1 MPRKIVINRC
11 YGGYSLSSE
20 AKDMYL
26 ELSKDIPKP
35 EHFYAD
41 HDVKR
46 DDPILIGIIEKIGL
60 QAAGGGFAKLKIIQI
75 PDDVPSDGWVIMEY
89 DGMEWVAEKHRIWT
103 DEACDDL
110 PEISPSDKT
119 EDEEPVKGE
128 LTQE

>member
-1 MPRKIVINRC
+1 MYHELTKDTPR
-11 YGGYSLSSE
+11 
-20 AKDMYL
+20 
-26 ELSKDIPKP
+26 P

-41 HDVKR
+41 QDVKR
-46 DDPILIGIIEKIGL
+46 DDPILIEIIEKIGL
-60 QAAGGGFAKLKIIQI
+60 QAAGGGFSKLKIIQI
-75 PDDVPSDGWVIMEY
+75 PDDVPSDGWVIMDY
-89 DGMEWVAEKHRIWT
+89 DGMEWVAEKHRIWM